1 MITNFGQQNSNLKLF
16 FENYLVKSICIRSFS
31 GRIFPHSDW
40 IRRIQSKRRKIRTRK
55 IPNTNT
61 FHAVNIS
68 EARSPH
74 ETTMCP
80 KCLIW
85 MICRRF
91 NPFHATDLFWYPLK
105 ILENQRFSDVFRGY
119 QKRSAAWNALITTE
133 LNIYMKEVFDW
144 YTATKQLW
152 MNKYWKK
159 MGQAL
164 FTIKNIGILVV
175 EYLR

>member
-144 YTATKQLW
+144 YTATKPLW